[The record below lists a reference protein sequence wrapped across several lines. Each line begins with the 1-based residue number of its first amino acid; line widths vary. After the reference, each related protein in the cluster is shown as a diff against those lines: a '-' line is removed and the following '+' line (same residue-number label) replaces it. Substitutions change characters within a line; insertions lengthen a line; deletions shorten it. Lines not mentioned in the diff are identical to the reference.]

1 VSSGAQCRYTVYK
14 LSSGAYFKYSSGGT
28 PVLLFALGYGTEG
41 KNDVG
46 ETYTFVM
53 GDKEALPIAA
63 TLGMVG
69 MRAGGVLL
77 TWSAKTCDLGNPVSA
92 VQSLLNVG
100 RSTLS

>member
-1 VSSGAQCRYTVYK
+1 MHRVTISKGVDNAGSWCNAFRYTVYK

-46 ETYTFVM
+46 DTYTFVM

-69 MRAGGVLL
+69 MRAGGALQ
-77 TWSAKTCDLGNPVSA
+77 P
-92 VQSLLNVG
+92 
-100 RSTLS
+100 LSEPCAPW

>member
-1 VSSGAQCRYTVYK
+1 MTTETGVTCRYTVYK

-28 PVLLFALGYGTEG
+28 PVLLYALGYGTEG

-46 ETYTFVM
+46 DTYTFVM

-69 MRAGGVLL
+69 MRAGGACRCCVLL
-77 TWSAKTCDLGNPVSA
+77 
-92 VQSLLNVG
+92 LLLPLG
-100 RSTLS
+100 RSGRHLIS